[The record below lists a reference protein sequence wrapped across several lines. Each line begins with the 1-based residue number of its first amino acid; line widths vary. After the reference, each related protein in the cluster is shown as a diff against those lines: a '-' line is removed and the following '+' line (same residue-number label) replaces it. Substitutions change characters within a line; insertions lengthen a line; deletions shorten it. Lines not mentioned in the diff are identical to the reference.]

1 MQEPDIY
8 KINSENK
15 LIYNLVEPRAQIRR
29 NKVVNLVNEII

>member
-15 LIYNLVEPRAQIRR
+15 LIYNLDEPSAQMRR
-29 NKVVNLVNEII
+29 NKVVKLVNEII